1 MTGLLFLASLPFAGC
16 LNAQTYGTPRTLP
29 AGRVQGFV
37 AIEALGVTRKF
48 DRAAVDENN
57 EPATDED
64 GNSLFVRKRSAVA
77 VLPTLP
83 TVGLR
88 VGLVRDVDVGFRL
101 AGTLSPQADIKY
113 NFLRTKPFDM
123 AVAPSFQYFNAVISS
138 VYFPQLPILMGF
150 NLSGNSTLL
159 FNLGGAYL
167 YVPGSTVTISS
178 EGKPK
183 NAQSIASVSTPFARA
198 GLGFNYRFR
207 TNGRG
212 ASLTPEVSALY
223 GFDEGKTIIFNFGLS
238 VSFGSQPVYTT
249 GASDDWSE
257 DEGIDRPQAA
267 DRSVGKTDIEDEVG
281 PVKTKAPKLKVEQDP
296 YEVEKERKLAEEKKA
311 AEEAEKKRLEDEEKA
326 AEEKKKKKK
335 KK

>member
-37 AIEALGVTRKF
+37 AVEALGVTRKF

-57 EPATDED
+57 DPATDED
-64 GNSLFVRKRSAVA
+64 GNSLFIRKRSAVA

-101 AGTLSPQADIKY
+101 AGTVSPQVDIKY

-123 AVAPSFQYFNAVISS
+123 AVAPSFQYLPVIS
-138 VYFPQLPILMGF
+138 VFFPQLPILMGV

-159 FNLGGAYL
+159 LNVGGAYL
-167 YVPGSTVTISS
+167 YVPTIPVLSVTSD
-178 EGKPK
+178 GKPK
-183 NAQSIASVSTPFARA
+183 NAQSVASASVPFARA

-223 GFDEGKTIIFNFGLS
+223 GFDEAKTIIFNFGLS

-267 DRSVGKTDIEDEVG
+267 DRSVGKTDIEDEIG